1 MKKSNAKT
9 IYATSAK
16 YSQIT
21 LEHIEQ
27 NRIESYTPFF
37 KIDTKI
43 DKWEKAIKAVE
54 VIVSQLEKEGV
65 EKSVYLL
72 WSGKGIHV
80 RINENAIPKDFGPLT
95 AAHAIVQYVLREVR
109 DEIIKIGDVKVDEL
123 IDPKRVFTVPLSP
136 HKELDYVTVCFSP
149 DKLSKFSLDWANP
162 DSFIH
167 EERVYERYEKDEAK
181 ELIERALMEYKPSHE
196 GVKPKKEET
205 AEGKIV
211 RFQVMDILEAARYY
225 VLYGDL
231 DKAKSFGLN
240 RAIFY
245 AWAKYYGR
253 EYVPKGSKTG
263 ILPEI
268 KKSEDKIST
277 EVTGESVYQDV
288 KTGYYIIGDKPQIPE
303 DYDKEIKNK

>member
-109 DEIIKIGDVKVDEL
+109 DEIIKNW
-123 IDPKRVFTVPLSP
+123 R
-136 HKELDYVTVCFSP
+136 
-149 DKLSKFSLDWANP
+149 
-162 DSFIH
+162 
-167 EERVYERYEKDEAK
+167 R
-181 ELIERALMEYKPSHE
+181 
-196 GVKPKKEET
+196 
-205 AEGKIV
+205 
-211 RFQVMDILEAARYY
+211 
-225 VLYGDL
+225 
-231 DKAKSFGLN
+231 
-240 RAIFY
+240 
-245 AWAKYYGR
+245 
-253 EYVPKGSKTG
+253 
-263 ILPEI
+263 
-268 KKSEDKIST
+268 
-277 EVTGESVYQDV
+277 
-288 KTGYYIIGDKPQIPE
+288 
-303 DYDKEIKNK
+303 